1 MRGRAMIDLP
11 GVPEGYRALRWGV
24 VGKDQ
29 WLVQADGSAV
39 QWPGDTPS
47 EGQHLIVEPVNPKT
61 RTVVFHEV
69 AYGDDEN
76 DLWLGWCCNIND
88 AREAWTISHPTGH
101 TREVEIPC
109 DE

>member
-1 MRGRAMIDLP
+1 MSVELP
-11 GVPEGYRALRWGV
+11 GVPEGYRAVRWGE

-29 WLVQADGSAV
+29 WLVQADGTAV

-47 EGQHLIVEPVNPKT
+47 EGQHLVVEPVKTKT

-69 AYGDDEN
+69 VYGDSAG
-76 DLWLGWCCNIND
+76 DLYIGYTTVVAEYRDVWSVVHL
-88 AREAWTISHPTGH
+88 TGN

>member
-1 MRGRAMIDLP
+1 MSVELP

-29 WLVQADGSAV
+29 WLVQADGTAV

-47 EGQHLIVEPVNPKT
+47 EGQHLIVEPTSAKT

-69 AYGDDEN
+69 VYGDSWGGMMIGYKNER
-76 DLWLGWCCNIND
+76 DLAYMRQHWFI
-88 AREAWTISHPTGH
+88 THQTGN

>member
-1 MRGRAMIDLP
+1 MIDLP

-69 AYGDDEN
+69 VTWDKSAFRKHIQWVDNVAALADM
-76 DLWLGWCCNIND
+76 
-88 AREAWTISHPTGH
+88 WTHVRATGN
-101 TREVEIPC
+101 TREVEVPS

>member
-1 MRGRAMIDLP
+1 MSIELP

-29 WLVQADGSAV
+29 WLVQADGTAV

-47 EGQHLIVEPVNPKT
+47 EGQHLVVEPVKTTT

-69 AYGDDEN
+69 V
-76 DLWLGWCCNIND
+76 LWDNCSSCKHVEWVDSVAD
-88 AREAWTISHPTGH
+88 AMEVWEHGFETGN
-101 TREVEIPC
+101 TREVEVPC